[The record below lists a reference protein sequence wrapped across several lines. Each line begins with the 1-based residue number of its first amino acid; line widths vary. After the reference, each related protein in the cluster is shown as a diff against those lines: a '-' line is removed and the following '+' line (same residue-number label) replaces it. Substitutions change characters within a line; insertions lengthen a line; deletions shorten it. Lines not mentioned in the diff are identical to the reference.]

1 MPDLFE
7 NRYRS
12 PCAQKAQYSSDRV
25 DDENMDESMVFVEL
39 VEDIEECVENGTHLF
54 KLSELSSLYIQRL
67 EDLRIKKTTNK
78 TRLKNALLEHYSG
91 TLQEQSDGRNTVLVF
106 SEAVSSLLNDALK
119 QRDFS
124 EDTEILA
131 RAATIVR
138 KDIFV
143 HKGFYFSR
151 CFPMDCQSK
160 YLPSSLRSLISII
173 LNGLNIRDQEQS
185 ENQACLTVC
194 ETIIL
199 NAKKRSYETKTG
211 QTRHSAFCEPPL
223 PLCAGLSILS
233 STRSKTLIEKMYRMG
248 ISVSYDRIMEIED
261 WLASSLC
268 ERFKEDG
275 CISPAF
281 LRKEIFSMGAHDNL
295 DHNPSSTTS
304 VSSFT
309 ELVSVSFSFQ
319 RKVYLVK
326 VSPH

>member
-1 MPDLFE
+1 
-7 NRYRS
+7 
-12 PCAQKAQYSSDRV
+12 
-25 DDENMDESMVFVEL
+25 MDESMVFVEL

-78 TRLKNALLEHYSG
+78 TRLKNALLVHYGG

-194 ETIIL
+194 ETIIF

-281 LRKEIFSMGAHDNL
+281 LRKEIFSMGAHNNL